1 MIGGIGGD
9 ILGGIAYDLFFG
21 KERRTSPKSSAT
33 KAVVKGA
40 TQAFEKGGFVG
51 PEPSFKPLVNNDRST
66 DLRVTASYDKPS
78 AGRVK
83 FIPIPLPIP
92 SREQP
97 QEEQIAMNNTTT
109 KTRTFAGLYQR

>member
-1 MIGGIGGD
+1 M
-9 ILGGIAYDLFFG
+9 
-21 KERRTSPKSSAT
+21 
-33 KAVVKGA
+33 
-40 TQAFEKGGFVG
+40 
-51 PEPSFKPLVNNDRST
+51 VNNDRST